1 MDLKVSFRKVDVADP
16 HQIVLP
22 GAEFDLYKY
31 DVEEEE
37 RVEPALY
44 TGLVSGEDGLLQD
57 STGSTEIILD
67 SGTYHLVETKEPQG
81 YICRPGTDA
90 LRVTGLV
97 MTAGSVLA
105 YVLLRRA
112 RRRLK

>member
-1 MDLKVSFRKVDVADP
+1 MDVADP

-44 TGLVSGEDGLLQD
+44 IGLVSGEDGLL
-57 STGSTEIILD
+57 
-67 SGTYHLVETKEPQG
+67 
-81 YICRPGTDA
+81 
-90 LRVTGLV
+90 
-97 MTAGSVLA
+97 
-105 YVLLRRA
+105 RRA